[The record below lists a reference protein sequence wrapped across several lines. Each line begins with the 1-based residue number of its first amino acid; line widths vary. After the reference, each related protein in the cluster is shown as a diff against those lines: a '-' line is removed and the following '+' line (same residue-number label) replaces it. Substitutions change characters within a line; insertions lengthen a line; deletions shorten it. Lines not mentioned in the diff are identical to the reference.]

1 VPSDDE
7 TAPASPTGVTEL
19 GADGG
24 PPDEVRLATPDR
36 YQLVEV
42 LGRGGMGV
50 VWKARDVVLD
60 RVVALKVLHDR
71 FGASGH
77 QQRLADEARAMA
89 RLNHPNV
96 VVVYD
101 VGARDG
107 RTYLTMELIVGQ
119 TMSRWLD
126 GARPW
131 PEVVAAFRAAGEGVA
146 AAHAAGIVHRDLKPS
161 NILIGDDGRVRVADF
176 GVADARDPAE
186 LAGDIVLAD
195 TASTSGT
202 PAYMAPERF
211 RGAAADAR
219 SDQFSFA
226 ASLYEAL
233 HGRRPFEAPTVA
245 ALIEA
250 LHGPAPAPVREV
262 PAWLTRIVNRGLA
275 RDPADRFPS
284 MAAMVGA
291 LSRRRRGWWIAGA
304 AVVAAGAAAI
314 AVAVSAGDPCGDPRR
329 ALAGVWDD
337 GVQRRLAVAT
347 SPALAADLARHAD
360 AWAAAR
366 SEVCRAAHIYGE
378 LDATAQD
385 RATACLDGRRRTL
398 QAVVEELA
406 TTDPRIAAV
415 APLPAASDCVDRE
428 RLARTLGSGGDELAL
443 ARAALAVGDPARA
456 AELAGQVAHS
466 AAMAGDG
473 VVEVDALLVRGEAL
487 LPVRA
492 GTAAEAMTAAVARA
506 GGLGVPSLR
515 LDAWVGL
522 ARAQVRLG
530 QLETAASLIAL
541 AEAALATGVDHRREA
556 GLAMVVG
563 QLATAQMRHADAA
576 AAARRARAAWSAEL
590 GAGAPAALPAGR
602 LLIASLRALGRAD
615 EAVVEAEH
623 QLAVAQPLGD
633 DHLEVGRARILLGGA
648 LADRGDLARARPEL
662 ERAVDIVR
670 AAAGPSADLV
680 AALTELG
687 GVLARSGDRDGAL
700 ARDTEAL
707 AMAGDLDLAI
717 RDTAR
722 LVRDRAL
729 LTADRDPVRAEQL
742 LRDAL
747 AEQIA
752 ALGPLHPE
760 VAATKRA
767 LDEVLATIR

>member
-1 VPSDDE
+1 MAVPSDDE
-7 TAPASPTGVTEL
+7 TVPASPTGVTEL
-19 GADGG
+19 GTDGG
-24 PPDEVRLATPDR
+24 PPAEVRLATPER
-36 YQLVEV
+36 YQLIEV

-50 VWKARDVVLD
+50 VWKARDAVLD

-77 QQRLADEARAMA
+77 QARLADEARAMA
-89 RLNHPNV
+89 RLSHPNV

-107 RTYLTMELIVGQ
+107 RTYLTMELVAGQ

-126 GARPW
+126 GARGW

-245 ALIEA
+245 GLIEA

-262 PAWLTRIVNRGLA
+262 PAWLTRVVNRGLA

-284 MAAMVGA
+284 MAAMVAA
-291 LSRRRRGWWIAGA
+291 LSRRRRGWWLAAA
-304 AVVAAGAAAI
+304 AVVATGAAVAVG
-314 AVAVSAGDPCGDPRR
+314 VAVSAGDPCGDARR
-329 ALAGVWDD
+329 ELAGVWDD
-337 GVQRRLAVAT
+337 RARGRLVAAT

-360 AWAAAR
+360 GWVAAHDEA
-366 SEVCRAAHIYGE
+366 CRAAHVYGE
-378 LDATAQD
+378 LDATALA

-398 QAVVEELA
+398 AAVVERLA
-406 TTDPRIAAV
+406 ASDPRIAAA

-428 RLARTLGSGGDELAL
+428 RLARAVGTGGDDLAL
-443 ARAALAVGDPARA
+443 ARAALVVGDPSRA
-456 AELAGQVAHS
+456 AELAGQAVQ
-466 AAMAGDG
+466 AAQVAGDA
-473 VVEVDALLVRGEAL
+473 VIEVEALLVRGEAL
-487 LPVRA
+487 LSSRIGAA
-492 GTAAEAMTAAVARA
+492 GEAMTAAVARA
-506 GGLGVPSLR
+506 GSIGVASLR
-515 LDAWVGL
+515 LDAWIGL

-530 QLETAASLIAL
+530 QLETAASLLAL
-541 AEAALATGVDHRREA
+541 AESALAGGVDHRRQAE
-556 GLAMVVG
+556 LAMVG
-563 QLATAQMRHADAA
+563 GELATAQLRHADAA

-590 GAGAPAALPAGR
+590 GADAPAVLPAGR
-602 LLIASLRALGRAD
+602 LLVRSLRAQGRSD

-623 QLAVAQPLGD
+623 QLAVAQPLGA
-633 DHLEVGRARILLGGA
+633 DHLEVGRALVLLGGG

-662 ERAVDIVR
+662 ERAVAVVR
-670 AAAGPSADLV
+670 AAAGPSPDLV

-687 GVLARSGDRDGAL
+687 HVLARSGDRDGAL

-707 AMAGDLDLAI
+707 AMAGAVGLTA

-722 LVRDRAL
+722 LVRDLAR
-729 LTADRDPVRAEQL
+729 LTAASDPRRAEAV
-742 LRDAL
+742 LRQAL
-747 AEQIA
+747 AEQTA

-760 VAATKRA
+760 VIATERA
-767 LDEVLATIR
+767 LAELP